1 MDATYPKPIA
11 GNWNGL
17 PPDFETGIDAAVFR
31 EANGK
36 SYFFKGNRYV
46 RLTETTVDDGYASIA
61 GNWNRLDAA
70 FTSGIDA
77 AMMHSTDKAIYF
89 FKGAQS
95 AGIVNG
101 VPCLMSGNTPAV
113 CRTPAHLGWEAFL
126 TGIDAAIQGRQRQ
139 DLPVLRQV
147 VRPVLLVRAGLRPRL
162 PDNDRGELAGPAG
175 VVRGRHRRCHV
186 AGRQRQDVLLQ
197 GPPVRPADRLHR

>member
-1 MDATYPKPIA
+1 
-11 GNWNGL
+11 
-17 PPDFETGIDAAVFR
+17 
-31 EANGK
+31 
-36 SYFFKGNRYV
+36 
-46 RLTETTVDDGYASIA
+46 
-61 GNWNRLDAA
+61 
-70 FTSGIDA
+70 
-77 AMMHSTDKAIYF
+77 MMHSTDKAIYF

-113 CRTPAHLGWEAFL
+113 CRYTPAHLGWEAFL
-126 TGIDAAIQGRQRQ
+126 TGIDAAIQQG
-139 DLPVLRQV
+139 DNDKTYLFSGKWY
-147 VRPVLLVRAGLRPRL
+147 VRYLVRAGLRPRL